1 MSKKFRYIYIQD
13 TPLLVYHPHAHVFT
27 KIDFCN
33 LYVLRRN
40 ICKSNNK
47 KNYNVRKIDL
57 YIQRHH
63 NKYNMNV
70 IFFYF
75 VNFDKSNN
83 IR

>member
-47 KNYNVRKIDL
+47 KNCNVRKIDL
-57 YIQRHH
+57 YI
-63 NKYNMNV
+63 
-70 IFFYF
+70 YF
-75 VNFDKSNN
+75 EDDKFKDTTINAISM
-83 IR
+83 